1 MSNKKKS
8 KYSACMQYTPIPSR
22 LTQNAFLRPNRVLY
36 IDTSRIEAFIPVIG
50 KVYENDE
57 EKEVK
62 LFHLFMQSGVEHY
75 VDEENF
81 YAFGLC

>member
-1 MSNKKKS
+1 MFNKKKS
-8 KYSACMQYTPIPSR
+8 KYSACMQYIHTPSR
-22 LTQNAFLRPNRVLY
+22 QTQNAFLRPNRVLY

-75 VDEENF
+75 VDEENYWF
-81 YAFGLC
+81 